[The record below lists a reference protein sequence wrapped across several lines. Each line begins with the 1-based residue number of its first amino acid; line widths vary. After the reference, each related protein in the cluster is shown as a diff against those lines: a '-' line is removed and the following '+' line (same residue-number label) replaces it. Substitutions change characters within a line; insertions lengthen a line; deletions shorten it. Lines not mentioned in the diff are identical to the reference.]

1 MRSLLK
7 PHVGEDLASDLPKY
21 LHSSLN
27 MISLRYC
34 RRGGFVL
41 KKVVVLLILCLFVVG
56 CSKAEVQEFSANEL
70 SRLYNNV
77 ELEVASALDKMTEK
91 EIYGGE
97 VSDEKRNEQY
107 WNTYRKIQNEKVKTY
122 NIKTNS
128 PIYVSGIFHFLGETN
143 SGKLLFH
150 LEDDEENSIPCE
162 SSNKEFLDIKD
173 GTEVMIKGIFFSKDR
188 RGAYISE
195 CEIVE

>member
-1 MRSLLK
+1 M
-7 PHVGEDLASDLPKY
+7 
-21 LHSSLN
+21 
-27 MISLRYC
+27 
-34 RRGGFVL
+34 
-41 KKVVVLLILCLFVVG
+41 KKIVVLLILCLFVVG
-56 CSKAEVQEFSANEL
+56 CSKAEVQEFSVNEL

-77 ELEVASALDKMTEK
+77 ELEVASALDEMTEK

-128 PIYVSGIFHFLGETN
+128 PIYVSGIFHPVGEAN
-143 SGKLLFH
+143 SGKLLFN
-150 LEDDEENSIPCE
+150 LEDDEGNSIPCE

-173 GTEVMIKGIFFSKDR
+173 GTEVRIKGIFFSKDR

-195 CEIVE
+195 CEIVK